1 MSNHDHETP
10 AVIDFPQ
17 DDDNQYP
24 QPDLEE
30 EDAPEPSPSAGGG
43 QAKKK
48 GTPGWVFIVGG
59 VVFLV
64 VVGAFVGLLIVK
76 KRAQAEASEEQV
88 VMEQVAPQPQILP
101 NAQIASA
108 PAALDPTTGLPVSAA
123 IQPAAAPPVVVPPAV
138 AQQPVAQQAMPA
150 AMPGMVQA
158 APGVATQQQA
168 PANQPQANAAPTAQ
182 QAAPAQQP
190 RQVEYQATTEKALT
204 QDNAEIQRLT
214 KEVAQ
219 LKSTIQQLKSSS
231 GDSADDGADVS
242 RQESKAATKPKRVVA
257 VSKPKPK
264 PVVAKTGFQ
273 KQGKPE
279 PSFEERL
286 AAGRNQEPETSANYT
301 ITGMI
306 GSRVFV
312 AKRMADG
319 SEVEMSAVPG
329 ERIEGRVVSR
339 VDPASRCI
347 QFESGKPLCRK

>member
-1 MSNHDHETP
+1 MSNHDHEQP

-24 QPDLEE
+24 QPELEE

-48 GTPGWVFIVGG
+48 GTPGWVYIVGG

-182 QAAPAQQP
+182 QAAPAQPP
-190 RQVEYQATTEKALT
+190 RQMETQATTEKGLS

-219 LKSTIQQLKSSS
+219 LKITIQQLKSSS
-231 GDSADDGADVS
+231 GDSADDGADVP
-242 RQESKAATKPKRVVA
+242 RQESKAATKPKKVVA
-257 VSKPKPK
+257 VSKPKP
-264 PVVAKTGFQ
+264 VVAKTVAQ

>member
-1 MSNHDHETP
+1 MSDRDHETP

-24 QPDLEE
+24 QPELEE
-30 EDAPEPSPSAGGG
+30 DDGPEPPPSAAGG

-101 NAQIASA
+101 NALIASA

-138 AQQPVAQQAMPA
+138 AQQAIPA

-168 PANQPQANAAPTAQ
+168 PVNQPQANAAPTAQ
-182 QAAPAQQP
+182 QAAPAQP
-190 RQVEYQATTEKALT
+190 LRQEPTQATTAKGLS
-204 QDNAEIQRLT
+204 QDSAEIQRLN

-219 LKSTIQQLKSSS
+219 LKMTIQQLKSSS
-231 GDSADDGADVS
+231 GDSADDGADVP

-257 VSKPKPK
+257 VSKPKPN
-264 PVVAKTGFQ
+264 PVVAKTVAQ
-273 KQGKPE
+273 KQNKPE

-286 AAGRNQEPETSANYT
+286 AAGRSQEPETSANYT